1 MQPGLGE
8 LLAEM
13 NEEIAARRRFLDR
26 ATSGSEPPYA
36 DMDASIV
43 ALVRA
48 INQLPGLYTSGSC
61 GGHEEP
67 LTPVSAPADEW
78 WIGIELAS
86 VKRDKDL
93 VEIPTDEAWLS
104 LEFLTYVTGHLRKNG
119 VNVQLRASANPPWL
133 NTPGRTLGFVL
144 EGTRDD
150 ESPYEP
156 DDFADRLTRDAI
168 RYYVPADFAWTD
180 DDGEC

>member
-119 VNVQLRASANPPWL
+119 VNVQSCERKSALAEHPRANARFRPRGPAMTNRHM
-133 NTPGRTLGFVL
+133 NRT
-144 EGTRDD
+144 T
-150 ESPYEP
+150 SP
-156 DDFADRLTRDAI
+156 I
-168 RYYVPADFAWTD
+168 
-180 DDGEC
+180 G